1 MCEAELQRLGQMI
14 YLEIAKQLGRDPRC
28 IVDADHDLRSV
39 VVDGSVDLVRVAA
52 AVAKRCCLTLPD
64 VETVSDAS
72 AATEGPQYNRLNRG
86 S

>member
-1 MCEAELQRLGQMI
+1 MCGMSDDELKRLGQLI
-14 YLEIAKQLGRDPRC
+14 YAELARQLGRDAPCR
-28 IVDADHDLRSV
+28 IDADHDLRSV

-64 VETVSDAS
+64 VDTVAEVLV
-72 AATEGPQYNRLNRG
+72 ARAT